1 MSIALYS
8 SPLLAVAIAQVGGL
22 PTGLA
27 VYGPIGLVC
36 MLLIYREEKTR
47 AEMKEE
53 RAAVHS
59 DNAKLREEIRQVAHQ
74 MKGLNRNLLYVTAT
88 HGPAGLRTV
97 AEQELER
104 INQQESK

>member
-1 MSIALYS
+1 MTLLVYTT
-8 SPLLAVAIAQVGGL
+8 PLLAVALAQVGGF
-22 PTGLA
+22 PTGLS

-36 MLLIYREEKTR
+36 MLLVYREEKTR
-47 AEMKEE
+47 AEMKAE
-53 RAAVHS
+53 RDAVRE

-74 MKGLNRNLLYVTAT
+74 MKGLNRNLLYITAT

-104 INQQESK
+104 INQQENK